1 MTTIQST
8 TSQTKSV
15 NIYQNHNSNFR
26 AMYVQTYKGEQQVLQ
41 VKEFVTMS
49 NAKKWAT
56 KILN

>member
-41 VKEFVTMS
+41 GICNHEQRQKVGNKNT
-49 NAKKWAT
+49 
-56 KILN
+56 